1 VTCPEPLGTG
11 PKKMASKEEQELGI
25 CRLCIW
31 ALSDVLGYVEG
42 AGIDIYDIW
51 KKGGLGRRESGNTQ
65 LIFCTCTNMHKIK
78 NLKVSVWNISI
89 RDVST
94 RSHDPLIEAQM

>member
-1 VTCPEPLGTG
+1 
-11 PKKMASKEEQELGI
+11 MASKEEQELGI

-51 KKGGLGRRESGNTQ
+51 KKGGLGRRESGIPNSY
-65 LIFCTCTNMHKIK
+65 FVPVPTCTKSK